1 VTNGVGNYEDSSS
14 RSASAIYYLKNTV
27 NLTNLK
33 FALGKPAENLMQ
45 VGTVGTMRMKIRVCT
60 RLHKANALAS
70 CFYRRLFTKQLGL
83 LVYDIGEGP
92 QCFEGDHNNKFVM
105 D

>member
-1 VTNGVGNYEDSSS
+1 MADDILCNILIQCRRPIIVEDSSS

-33 FALGKPAENLMQ
+33 FALGEPAENLMQ

-60 RLHKANALAS
+60 WLQKVNALAS
-70 CFYRRLFTKQLGL
+70 RLIDVCLQSSRGHCCMILERVRT
-83 LVYDIGEGP
+83 V
-92 QCFEGDHNNKFVM
+92 
-105 D
+105 